1 MKMLISL
8 AFATTIDDVSPDY
21 WSQLSSNS
29 IERKVYSTE
38 TYISVSVEFIIIRK
52 NDKLMRDP

>member
-8 AFATTIDDVSPDY
+8 TFATTIDDVSPDY

-38 TYISVSVEFIIIRK
+38 TYISVSVEFIIIRN
-52 NDKLMRDP
+52 NDKLMRVP